1 MITKYECAF
10 KGNDLN
16 HKRYRHSLFPETK
29 KSRPVEINKI
39 IIKNLKTMKNKQCP
53 YCGNEFEG
61 RENRLYCSDKCRINA
76 FRNGKE
82 TDNSIFLSDDETE
95 NKKNETNNLTNEME
109 KQIMETNNYE
119 KKQISVTVNFSE
131 TELRIIK
138 DQAGEFGVS
147 DQQLIKTKSLM
158 EANNILM
165 LQSKINSLTDENEKH
180 RIELN
185 FLRKMSPAPNSQH
198 SNKSE
203 ISDSLIRYTYR
214 KMIDADL
221 IHNLNDEDF
230 EEEMDD
236 LEENNPEE
244 FRKRIIK
251 DVFMDYLSNIVVSL
265 MKEGIYHEKA
275 LSEFYRDFDNLC

>member
-1 MITKYECAF
+1 
-10 KGNDLN
+10 
-16 HKRYRHSLFPETK
+16 
-29 KSRPVEINKI
+29 
-39 IIKNLKTMKNKQCP
+39 MKNKQCL

-61 RENRLYCSDKCRINA
+61 RENRLYCSDKCRIGA

-82 TDNSIFLSDDETE
+82 TDSSIILTDDETE
-95 NKKNETNNLTNEME
+95 NKINETENKINETENKINETNNLTNETE

-131 TELRIIK
+131 TEMRIIK

-180 RIELN
+180 RIELS

-203 ISDSLIRYTYR
+203 ISDTLISYTYR